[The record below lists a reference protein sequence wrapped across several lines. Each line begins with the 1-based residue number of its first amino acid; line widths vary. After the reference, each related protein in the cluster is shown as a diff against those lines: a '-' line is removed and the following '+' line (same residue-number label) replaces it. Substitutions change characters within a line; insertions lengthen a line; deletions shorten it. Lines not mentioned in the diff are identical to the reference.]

1 MMGEKVVMMN
11 REGSIGVGAGGVVEK
26 SWVPD
31 LVTGFY
37 RPTNRLVEMNTA
49 ELCQMFFML
58 V

>member
-1 MMGEKVVMMN
+1 MMN